1 VSKRTASS
9 GLGSLATGALTAS
22 SFLIVSV
29 VAAVTGVVIAREFG
43 RSAETDGVL
52 AAYGLSVVIAIAAQA
67 IRIAVLPSLAR
78 ARDEQRLAGEL
89 AGYGA
94 ALLVAAIPLLV
105 ASVLGTEWLAGLLTG
120 GESEV
125 AKDTAADA
133 LRWMVPAGVL
143 QLYAAV
149 AVSGLAA
156 LDDYATAAFGYSV
169 ASVLGLALILLRV
182 GPDGIVAIAWG
193 VALNGAVAFAIPAA
207 ALAMRAVLSRMP
219 AAAIRATA
227 SPLRAR
233 LTAFAIGA
241 ALPLA
246 LQLLYVVCLAFAS
259 RLDTGDATSFV
270 YAYLAAAALV
280 ATTAGSLGIVTSVPL
295 SRAGLDAAEAVRHVV
310 ATSWLALVVVGAAAG
325 VFALAGGNL
334 VESALGGA
342 YAEDVGA
349 DLGRLVVAFSPWMV
363 ASIGIGVTFPL
374 AFVAGRTRRLPLIA
388 IGALAVQVPVAWGA
402 ARWLG
407 LEGLALALA
416 ATTLLVLVILL
427 VELDALEGAARPLA
441 IATLAVVG
449 LVVAS
454 FVPPA
459 VALGDLASAA
469 LGLVLYGTLITF
481 VRPRGLAIGWRYLRA
496 LG

>member
-1 VSKRTASS
+1 V
-9 GLGSLATGALTAS
+9 TAS
-22 SFLIVSV
+22 SFLVVSV

-89 AGYGA
+89 AGYAA
-94 ALLVAAIPLLV
+94 ALLVVAVPLVVAAE
-105 ASVLGTEWLAGLLTG
+105 LGAGWLAELLTG

-125 AKDTAADA
+125 AQDTAADA
-133 LRWMVPAGVL
+133 LRWMVPAGVA

-156 LDDYATAAFGYSV
+156 LDDYGTAAFGYAVGS
-169 ASVLGLALILLRV
+169 AAGLALILLRV
-182 GPDGIVAIAWG
+182 GSDGIVAVAWG
-193 VALNGAVAFAIPAA
+193 VALNGAIVLAVPAV
-207 ALAMRAVLSRMP
+207 ALAVRAARSRMP
-219 AAAIRATA
+219 AAAVRATA
-227 SPLRAR
+227 SSLRFR

-280 ATTAGSLGIVTSVPL
+280 ASTAGSLGIVTSVPL

-325 VFALAGGNL
+325 AFALAGGQL
-334 VESALGGA
+334 VESVLGEA

-349 DLGRLVVAFSPWMV
+349 DLGRLVVAFSPWVV

-374 AFVAGRTRRLPLIA
+374 AFVAGRTRHLPLIA
-388 IGALAVQVPVAWGA
+388 VGALALQVPLAWGA
-402 ARWLG
+402 ARLFG

-416 ATTLLVLVILL
+416 ATTLLVLVALL
-427 VELDALEGAARPLA
+427 VDLGAVDRVVRPLVT
-441 IATLAVVG
+441 ATLAVVG
-449 LVVAS
+449 LALAA

-459 VALGDLASAA
+459 IALGDLASVGI
-469 LGLVLYGTLITF
+469 GLVLYSTLLTLI
-481 VRPRGLAIGWRYLRA
+481 RPRGLVLGWRYLRA